1 MILYVTDKS
10 SMILYIT
17 SWVWD
22 NMYETLRITHKM
34 CKRYSLTNELKK
46 PFEQGFQFLKFCF
59 LTDVPKNQS
68 FRSFVYWP
76 AKILKFVRCARKDSK
91 FRKMKQKDKKSLP
104 CRYNIFFLE
113 IFKNNRNDANFQKH
127 LILKSRERS
136 KGKVVVVGPP
146 TTTRTLPILRPMIMP
161 LRGW

>member
-76 AKILKFVRCARKDSK
+76 AKILKFLRCARKDSK
-91 FRKMKQKDKKSLP
+91 FRKMKQM
-104 CRYNIFFLE
+104 NINLYHAQHIFLE
-113 IFKNNRNDANFQKH
+113 NGKNNKNDANFQKH
-127 LILKSRERS
+127 LILKSR
-136 KGKVVVVGPP
+136 K
-146 TTTRTLPILRPMIMP
+146 
-161 LRGW
+161 